1 MKILDFGSINIDD
14 VYAVDHFVRAGE
26 TMATLGYEQFCGGK
40 GLNQSIALARAGAQV
55 YHACVVGN
63 GADFLVDTM
72 AQSGVDTSLM
82 KKMDVA
88 AGKAIIQ
95 VNTSGQNCIMLFGG
109 SNHAN
114 TEEYIREVIDNF
126 EEGDILLL
134 QNELNMT
141 DYIINY
147 AHEKGMVIALNPSP
161 LTEDLVN
168 GPLDKV
174 TYFILNEVEGED
186 MTGES
191 DPDKICE
198 TLMTR
203 YPGCKVVLT
212 LGKRGVVYNDGV
224 TKEFHGTFK
233 VDAVD
238 TTAAGD
244 TFTGY
249 FLACMLEGLPV
260 ATALKTASKASA
272 IAVTRK
278 GASPSIPMRAEVEAT
293 ELPMREL

>member
-14 VYAVDHFVRAGE
+14 VYSVEHFVRAGE

-40 GLNQSIALARAGAQV
+40 GLNQSIALARAGAKV
-55 YHACVVGN
+55 YHACVVGT
-63 GADFLVDTM
+63 GADFLVETM
-72 AQSGVDTSLM
+72 KQSGVDTSLM

-95 VNTSGQNCIMLFGG
+95 VNESGQNCIMLFGG

-126 EEGDILLL
+126 EAGDILLL

-161 LTEDLVN
+161 LTDELLN

-191 DPDKICE
+191 DPDKICDA
-198 TLMTR
+198 LMSK

-212 LGKRGVVYNDGV
+212 LGKRGVVYNDGT

-249 FLACMLEGLPV
+249 FLACILEGLRVDV
-260 ATALKTASKASA
+260 ALQKASKASA

-278 GASPSIPMRAEVEAT
+278 GASPSIPTREEVDST
-293 ELPMREL
+293 ELELR